1 MKALDDS
8 DVDLDFAEA
17 LTSTSVKQSKAREEF
32 GTLCDPRLDIDDS
45 WQESP
50 ASPCLSKSKTF
61 KELSH
66 PDNHQS
72 SFQPKSILEQES
84 ESSSD
89 SNSFKEAASEG
100 HLDEQTNSQETF
112 HHSVSQDPLNSLG
125 PLQQSFQDPYN
136 EDIWSAYRKAQDIL
150 TYQGGFQSGPEWS
163 SADVLPASFQPLS
176 VELLLARLRLFAPP
190 SINNIQPWL
199 ENFDSILRLLCFS
212 FRTPFL
218 LRLPSPRYLHHFK
231 SDMTLCLSGT
241 FFPVMTF
248 IKTSL
253 ATSSNPLKTLPTLSL
268 RTSTAT
274 CLGSS
279 RHQRAQTSSQSK
291 DDF

>member
-32 GTLCDPRLDIDDS
+32 GTFCDPRLDIDDS

-136 EDIWSAYRKAQDIL
+136 EDIWTAYRKAQDIL

-199 ENFDSILRLLCFS
+199 ENFDSILRLMFS
-212 FRTPFL
+212 IFEHLFPCASP
-218 LRLPSPRYLHHFK
+218 LPDICISTEITVSSL
-231 SDMTLCLSGT
+231 T
-241 FFPVMTF
+241 FQGP
-248 IKTSL
+248 
-253 ATSSNPLKTLPTLSL
+253 
-268 RTSTAT
+268 
-274 CLGSS
+274 
-279 RHQRAQTSSQSK
+279 SSQ
-291 DDF
+291 

>member
-32 GTLCDPRLDIDDS
+32 GTFCDPRLDIDDS

-89 SNSFKEAASEG
+89 SSSFKEAASEG
-100 HLDEQTNSQETF
+100 HLDEQTNAQETF
-112 HHSVSQDPLNSLG
+112 HHSVSHDPLNSLG

-136 EDIWSAYRKAQDIL
+136 EDIWTAYRKAQDIL

-212 FRTPFL
+212 FPTPFL
-218 LRLPSPRYLHHFK
+218 LRLP
-231 SDMTLCLSGT
+231 
-241 FFPVMTF
+241 FPQIFASQTE
-248 IKTSL
+248 ITISSL
-253 ATSSNPLKTLPTLSL
+253 T
-268 RTSTAT
+268 
-274 CLGSS
+274 
-279 RHQRAQTSSQSK
+279 
-291 DDF
+291 

>member
-1 MKALDDS
+1 MQVHHHHHHHPAHCHCCHLCRSAPGPKCRRQLKALDDS

-17 LTSTSVKQSKAREEF
+17 LTSTNNVKQSKAREEF
-32 GTLCDPRLDIDDS
+32 GTFCDPRLDIDNS
-45 WQESP
+45 WQKSP
-50 ASPCLSKSKTF
+50 ASPCLSKSKTS

-66 PDNHQS
+66 HDNHQS

-100 HLDEQTNSQETF
+100 HLDEQTRSQETF

-136 EDIWSAYRKAQDIL
+136 EDIWTAYRKAQDIL

-199 ENFDSILRLLCFS
+199 ENFDSILRLMCFS
-212 FRTPFL
+212 FPTHYV
-218 LRLPSPRYLHHFK
+218 LRLPSPKYLHLKQK
-231 SDMTLCLSGT
+231 SQ
-241 FFPVMTF
+241 FQV
-248 IKTSL
+248 
-253 ATSSNPLKTLPTLSL
+253 
-268 RTSTAT
+268 
-274 CLGSS
+274 
-279 RHQRAQTSSQSK
+279 
-291 DDF
+291 